1 MSYCRLYR
9 NVEASRFGG
18 QRNEPKPVARN
29 DPRLLA
35 AIAYTLEEKEK
46 TFNNLSLRKIDAY
59 KERDLIEQLRN
70 LYADI
75 CDLYALRVKLLTDGE
90 ENLLLGLPKYR
101 PAVVANRGSYDNL
114 VLMPL

>member
-1 MSYCRLYR
+1 MTHRLYR
-9 NVEASRFGG
+9 NVEASQFQG
-18 QRNEPKPVARN
+18 QRYPPAPVTRN

-35 AIAYTLEEKEK
+35 AISFTISEKQRD
-46 TFNNLSLRKIDAY
+46 FDLLANRKIDALG
-59 KERDLIEQLRN
+59 EPEVIEKLRN

-101 PAVVANRGSYDNL
+101 PAVIANRGSYDNL